1 MNTVLIFD
9 GHCTL
14 CDFSVQF
21 IRKFTFDSH
30 LRFTSNTSDA
40 SKRILLQQGQKKF
53 KFDSIV
59 LYKEG
64 KLLYKSDV
72 LKYLL
77 VRTPLLYPFCFLLL
91 FPKSYQDLIYD
102 NIARNRHHWF
112 KPLETCRIPNPE
124 EQDLFLE

>member
-21 IRKFTFDSH
+21 IKKFTRDSN

-40 SKRILLQQGQKKF
+40 SKRILLQVGEKKF

-64 KLLYKSDV
+64 ELLYKSDV
-72 LKYLL
+72 LKYLIL
-77 VRTPLLYPFCFLLL
+77 KTPVLYPFCILLL
-91 FPKSYQDLIYD
+91 LPKPFQDSCYD
-102 NIARNRHHWF
+102 YIAENRYRWF
-112 KPLETCRIPNPE
+112 KPLETCKVPKPE
-124 EQDLFLE
+124 ERHLFLD